1 MDELSKALFDFAICI
16 EQFISHFPDEKR
28 APLTAE
34 SVDWDEYIIPYMR
47 GFATMFPS
55 GIAPV
60 EYARAL
66 RGLAEVAYCLGY
78 ERGKQRIPE
87 VLVAEAGDE

>member
-34 SVDWDEYIIPYMR
+34 SVDWDEYIIPYRVRAGAEGIGR
-47 GFATMFPS
+47 GRVLL
-55 GIAPV
+55 GL
-60 EYARAL
+60 RAWEAEDT
-66 RGLAEVAYCLGY
+66 RGAG
-78 ERGKQRIPE
+78 RGGR
-87 VLVAEAGDE
+87 G